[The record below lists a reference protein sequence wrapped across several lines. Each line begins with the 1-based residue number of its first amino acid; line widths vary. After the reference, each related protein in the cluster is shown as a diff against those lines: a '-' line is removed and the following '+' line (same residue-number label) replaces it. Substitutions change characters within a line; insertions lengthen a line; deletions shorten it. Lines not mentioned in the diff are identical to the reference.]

1 MFAYK
6 KVMIGDF
13 GVGKTSLVRR
23 FVDNSFSE
31 DYISSIGVSI
41 SKKLITTPNGDSTM
55 MLWDTEGKTEFNQI
69 FKQYLVGAKGYII
82 VADLTRPQTLTS
94 IKEHLKL
101 CLNVVKDAPV
111 CIALNKSDLEHQNNY
126 SEEEI
131 KALSQNII
139 GVYKTSAQSG
149 DIVNEIFG
157 QINSTIVNKG
167 K

>member
-6 KVMIGDF
+6 IVMVGDF

-41 SKKLITTPNGDSTM
+41 SKKIMKSPTCDSTM

-69 FKQYLVGAKGYII
+69 FKQYLIGAKGYII
-82 VADLTRPQTLTS
+82 VADLTRPQTLNS
-94 IKEHLKL
+94 IEEHLKL
-101 CLNVVKDAPV
+101 CLSVVKDAPIY
-111 CIALNKSDLEHQNNY
+111 IALNKSDLPHQTSY
-126 SEEEI
+126 LEEEI

-139 GVYKTSAQSG
+139 AVYKTSAQSG
-149 DIVNEIFG
+149 EVVNEIFE

-167 K
+167 N

>member
-6 KVMIGDF
+6 IVMIGDF

-41 SKKLITTPNGDSTM
+41 SKKLIQDPKGNSTM

-69 FKQYLVGAKGYII
+69 FKQYLIGAKGYII
-82 VADLTRPQTLTS
+82 VADLTRPQTLDS

-111 CIALNKSDLEHQNNY
+111 CVALNKSDLAHQNSY
-126 SEEEI
+126 SDEEI
-131 KALSQNII
+131 KALSPNII
-139 GVYKTSAQSG
+139 AVYKTSAQSG

-157 QINSTIVNKG
+157 QLNSTIVNKAN
-167 K
+167 